1 MSTPEFSVSMT
12 AMSSHL
18 QARLG
23 DMMPEEL
30 EDVAIALFNVKT
42 RIVTD
47 EEDGRTFFEFSKVMS
62 MDANSLFD
70 QFTAEMQPFFSVSSA
85 WYVEHEEG
93 VDILNRALAVAAPEF
108 LSEVVSDQF
117 NMDAVP
123 AESRD
128 HLLVRQHASTPQTGD
143 EVAIY
148 FFKEAKK
155 AMSDFIEDARPAARM
170 GV

>member
-1 MSTPEFSVSMT
+1 
-12 AMSSHL
+12 
-18 QARLG
+18 
-23 DMMPEEL
+23 
-30 EDVAIALFNVKT
+30 
-42 RIVTD
+42 
-47 EEDGRTFFEFSKVMS
+47 
-62 MDANSLFD
+62 
-70 QFTAEMQPFFSVSSA
+70 
-85 WYVEHEEG
+85 

-108 LSEVVSDQF
+108 LSEVVSDQY
-117 NMDAVP
+117 NVDAVP